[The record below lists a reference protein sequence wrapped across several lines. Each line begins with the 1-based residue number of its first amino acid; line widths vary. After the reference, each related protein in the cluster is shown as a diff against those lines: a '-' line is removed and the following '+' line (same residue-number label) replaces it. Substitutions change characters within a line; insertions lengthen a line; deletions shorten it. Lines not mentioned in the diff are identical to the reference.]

1 MNNTKLL
8 VENWRTYLNENE
20 VLNEEENVVIDT
32 LKALATAGIIGALIL
47 AAGEYGDKKRVESLK
62 NHPEIAKHVNPNKEN
77 AMLTKTK
84 DGKNILTIMRED
96 GSTHTEKIE

>member
-20 VLNEEENVVIDT
+20 VLNEEENVIVGT
-32 LKALATAGIIGALIL
+32 LKALATAGIIGALLL
-47 AAGEYGDKKRVESLK
+47 AADEYGNKKRMESLK
-62 NHPEIAKHVNPNKEN
+62 DHPEIAKYVKQDEN

-84 DGKNILTIMRED
+84 DGKNILTVMGKD
-96 GSTHTEKIE
+96 GKIRKGEVK